1 MGFFSNMK
9 DYDLMDWS
17 VITRQVNIYRGG
29 DPNVKKNLQ

>member
-17 VITRQVNIYRGG
+17 VITRQVDIYRGRG
-29 DPNVKKNLQ
+29 GPHCER